1 MLLLKEV
8 FYFLGNIVH
17 KEDHSRS
24 VIEECFYAWFKKKKK
39 KGKKLSHNLFGLS
52 LRQALMPSLDFV
64 LHSDILLHDLCS
76 LDKVSL

>member
-17 KEDHSRS
+17 KEDHRS
-24 VIEECFYAWFKKKKK
+24 VIEECFYAWFKKKK